1 MTFIYPMRFF
11 WLTMGHLAVAVGF
24 IGIFLP
30 VLPTTPFLILAAWA
44 YSKGSVRFESW
55 LLNHPVAGAPI
66 RAWREQ
72 GVIPTRAK
80 IISVFMM
87 TISIVVALSYP
98 TIPWWG
104 KIGSVGTILGAM
116 LFVVTRPSVASDPAA
131 IVPAKS
137 APEISEVS

>member
-87 TISIVVALSYP
+87 TISIDLSP
-98 TIPWWG
+98 PDG
-104 KIGSVGTILGAM
+104 REGEPKLNF
-116 LFVVTRPSVASDPAA
+116 L
-131 IVPAKS
+131 IVDTS
-137 APEISEVS
+137 T